1 MSPTTSV
8 RAARRP
14 SSKRKRT
21 SAGYL
26 REQERIRI
34 RQIRSRA
41 RKERNLVCKLRA
53 QCATP
58 SARHLLKQVL
68 QTIDLVDQY
77 FLSAEFLP
85 EQRAPAQFAKW
96 FDYVEQCL
104 VNAVKTRELYETML
118 ERYYPTDIL
127 LSDWAGQTSKAR
139 PQQRSSL
146 AGSRA
151 ENSSGAHLKAQ
162 TARRSRARRDDDVV
176 DPQPPT
182 AMSIAVWSPVASVR
196 DAGGSSPKP
205 SCAKN
210 RSNVTRKT
218 PSFQSVKL

>member
-14 SSKRKRT
+14 SSKRNRT

-26 REQERIRI
+26 REQQRVRI
-34 RQIRSRA
+34 RQIRLRA

-85 EQRAPAQFAKW
+85 QQRAPAQFAKW

-104 VNAVKTRELYETML
+104 VNAVKTREFYETML
-118 ERYYPTDIL
+118 ERYYPT
-127 LSDWAGQTSKAR
+127 GT
-139 PQQRSSL
+139 
-146 AGSRA
+146 GSRA

-162 TARRSRARRDDDVV
+162 TTRRSLASSDDKVV
-176 DPQPPT
+176 DSRPPT
-182 AMSIAVWSPVASVR
+182 ATSIAVWSPTEGVW
-196 DAGGSSPKP
+196 DAGGSSLKP

-210 RSNVTRKT
+210 RSNGVTRKT
-218 PSFQSVKL
+218 QRDPRAGLSFRFRA